1 VLNRHLIVGRIDFD
15 QDSSLFDVFVVAD
28 VDTNHMAANARADWM
43 EVRVNLGIVSGLIA
57 GEVSPH
63 GEPADD

>member
-1 VLNRHLIVGRIDFD
+1 
-15 QDSSLFDVFVVAD
+15 
-28 VDTNHMAANARADWM
+28 MAANARADWM